1 MSSVRNWRD
10 KMKLMKV
17 EIYDDRF
24 NKNQLDYVYQV
35 EVKEEKK

>member
-1 MSSVRNWRD
+1 
-10 KMKLMKV
+10 MKLIKI

-35 EVKEEKK
+35 EVKEGKNDRIV